1 MTRREPRW
9 CACCSEPLTGALRT
23 YCGTCGD
30 PTNLEFEVESLT
42 FKTFA
47 EAAVHAIG
55 RALSSGE
62 PINVDA
68 LCWTRAAAHAF
79 GCLDD
84 YDSDPEASVTKR
96 VTINATDLGRVA

>member
-1 MTRREPRW
+1 MTT
-9 CACCSEPLTGALRT
+9 CA

-30 PTNLEFEVESLT
+30 PTNLEFQVESRT

-55 RALSSGE
+55 RALTRGESSD
-62 PINVDA
+62 VDV

-79 GCLDD
+79 GCLED

-96 VTINATDLGRVA
+96 VTIKATDLGQVR